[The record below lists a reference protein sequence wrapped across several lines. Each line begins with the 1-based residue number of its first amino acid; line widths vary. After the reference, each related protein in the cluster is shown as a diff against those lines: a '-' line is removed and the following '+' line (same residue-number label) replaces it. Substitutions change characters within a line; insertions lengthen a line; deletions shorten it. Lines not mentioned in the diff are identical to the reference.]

1 MEQTDYSLYGLVERD
16 YDAVEHVE
24 EIAPSF
30 DDDYARE
37 EILESIDYK

>member
-1 MEQTDYSLYGLVERD
+1 MQESDYELYGIGERD

-30 DDDYARE
+30 NDEVAKE
-37 EILESIDYK
+37 EILE